1 MTDCND
7 LTRISQISNYP
18 IEIFI
23 IFAVVISKAKHILL
37 VVGLLLT
44 AFLSQ
49 RCANAVAPTGGPKDT
64 TPPIVVEAVPENH
77 SINFIGK
84 KIEITFDEYITLENA
99 NQNVLI
105 SPPLTEKPDIKLK
118 NKTVVVRFKE
128 DLNPN
133 TTYTINFGTA
143 IKDLHEGNLFKD
155 YIYSFATGNYI
166 DTLSIAG
173 KVLNAENK
181 KPVENVYV
189 SLYAADRDNLDSLPM
204 TTIPDYI
211 TKTDKEGNFKLNGL
225 ADKKYLIFALKDAN
239 ANLYFDLPNEEVA
252 FLDTLVQASCPQK
265 PLTSVIDS
273 TAKDSLAM
281 QVDSHVKAVDS
292 IAFETRATAME
303 DSIATMED
311 SIATM
316 EDSIAFETKAT
327 TMEDSVVFET
337 KTTTMEDQNALNLTL
352 YMFTEADSTQVLLE
366 KKLIEEGLLRFVF
379 RHPAKE
385 AVIMTPEMLPDTFNL
400 VTLHSPDYDTI
411 WWYFTP
417 NVKDSL
423 WVQVKYDTLIN
434 DSSRYS
440 LKFKDKIIRNK
451 KPETLKVKNN
461 LLGRGG
467 LISGEDLILKFSE
480 PIVKYEMRDSSV
492 FKRDTTVYYN
502 RLAFEPADEYGL
514 KYRLATPFSADSSY
528 SFEVPDSVFFGIR
541 GRTNEPIKAD
551 FHVLTDDDYG
561 NIYITVVP
569 PESMRQ
575 VIVQL
580 TDENG
585 KVLKQE
591 AITTKQEVMF
601 EHLMPARYKLRAI
614 LDADGNG
621 KWSTG
626 NYHRRILPETFVE
639 YKDTLDLKAGWDIDL
654 EEVWDLNTKP

>member
-1 MTDCND
+1 M
-7 LTRISQISNYP
+7 
-18 IEIFI
+18 
-23 IFAVVISKAKHILL
+23 A
-37 VVGLLLT
+37 VGLLLT
-44 AFLSQ
+44 ASLAQ
-49 RCANAVAPTGGPKDT
+49 RCANAVAPTGGPKDNM
-64 TPPIVVEAVPENH
+64 PPVVVEAVPQNR
-77 SINFIGK
+77 SVNFIEK
-84 KIEITFDEYITLENA
+84 KIEITFDEYITLDNA
-99 NQNVLI
+99 SQNVLI
-105 SPPLTEKPDIKLK
+105 SPPMTEKPDIKLK
-118 NKTVVVRFKE
+118 NKTVVIKFKE
-128 DLNPN
+128 GLAAN

-155 YIYSFATGNYI
+155 YVYSFATGDCI

-189 SLYAADRDNLDSLPM
+189 SLYAADRDNLDSLPLA
-204 TTIPDYI
+204 TIPDYI

-225 ADKKYLIFALKDAN
+225 ADNKYLVFALKDAN

-252 FLDTLVQASCPQK
+252 FLDTLVPASYPQRPK
-265 PLTSVIDS
+265 PQI
-273 TAKDSLAM
+273 
-281 QVDSHVKAVDS
+281 VDSVAVDTTLLNDDS
-292 IAFETRATAME
+292 IPQTEMDTAAIDTISKPSDTIAFETEMY
-303 DSIATMED
+303 
-311 SIATM
+311 
-316 EDSIAFETKAT
+316 
-327 TMEDSVVFET
+327 
-337 KTTTMEDQNALNLTL
+337 DQNALNLTL
-352 YMFTEADSTQVLLE
+352 YLFAEADSTQVLLE
-366 KKLIEEGLLRFVF
+366 KKLVEEGLLRFVF

-385 AVIMTPEMLPDTFNL
+385 AVIMTPEMLPDTFSL
-400 VTLHSPDYDTI
+400 VTLHSPDHDTT

-423 WVQVKYDTLIN
+423 WVQVKYDTIIN

-440 LKFKDKIIRNK
+440 LKFKDKNIGNK
-451 KPETLKVKNN
+451 KPETLKVRNN

-467 LISGEDLILKFSE
+467 LVPGEDLILKFSE

-492 FKRDTTVYYN
+492 FKCDTTVCYD

-514 KYRLATPFSADSSY
+514 QYRLATPFSSDSSY

-541 GRTNEPIKAD
+541 GRTNGPFKAG
-551 FHVLTDDDYG
+551 FHVLNDDDYG

-575 VIVQL
+575 VVVQL
-580 TDENG
+580 TDEGG

-601 EHLMPARYKLRAI
+601 DYLLPAKYKLRAI

-626 NYHRRILPETFVE
+626 NYHHRILPEIIVE

-654 EEVWDLNTKP
+654 EEVWDLNMKP